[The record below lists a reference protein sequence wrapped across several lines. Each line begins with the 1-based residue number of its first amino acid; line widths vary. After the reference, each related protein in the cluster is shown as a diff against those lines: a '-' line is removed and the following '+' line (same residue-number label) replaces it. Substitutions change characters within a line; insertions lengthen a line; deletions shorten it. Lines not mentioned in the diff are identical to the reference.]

1 MILHSTKT
9 SNQTQKEF
17 QIRLDF
23 AEIWTKCKSFNPIYK
38 SKLDKD
44 WLTMQA
50 GAKVVPLLPEHIDI
64 ATYGNNGKLI
74 GKRFGQFTNY
84 FMLDIDA
91 GSEYHPLN
99 GSLED
104 ILWALEE
111 IGLCRPLMIRSS
123 TSNGLHIYY
132 PFENSVRSFDLAV
145 AVRNVLTANGITIA
159 GGTCELFPNT
169 KAYQSDYNGHRLPL
183 QAGSFILN
191 DDFEPTTNSLAEFVK
206 QWNAAAKGQSYTDSS
221 TSNNS
226 RRGYVP
232 EWTAVGVSNDIM
244 LAIGYDGFKQG
255 LKTIPE
261 LAEWVKKT
269 AINAKGYAQFASV
282 KSKEDIE
289 KGNWP
294 ERIAK
299 CIIKK
304 NVSAK
309 SYAASHPEQAY
320 HESASESMK
329 KRLQACID
337 YACKTIP
344 ELLTY
349 GIKNIGSVLT
359 GLSFK
364 LFGQGF
370 SNSTI
375 FKHKEWILSQV
386 ESLTVEV
393 EVESESKAEESQVL
407 ELINESEYVND
418 LSDESVE
425 SFESDSLDSEEAEKG
440 IHTVNNCERCTRLTH
455 QCFEPGTQP
464 PKSTD
469 QILDN
474 SDSNSESKLSKF
486 LSNSAQLIQ
495 SILKP
500 DSKTDSTDSVDL
512 TDSDRSSAYDY
523 VPDVILPNFRSW
535 TDDVVWIDPFGNK
548 YTLEGF

>member
-1 MILHSTKT
+1 
-9 SNQTQKEF
+9 
-17 QIRLDF
+17 
-23 AEIWTKCKSFNPIYK
+23 
-38 SKLDKD
+38 
-44 WLTMQA
+44 
-50 GAKVVPLLPEHIDI
+50 
-64 ATYGNNGKLI
+64 
-74 GKRFGQFTNY
+74 
-84 FMLDIDA
+84 
-91 GSEYHPLN
+91 
-99 GSLED
+99 
-104 ILWALEE
+104 
-111 IGLCRPLMIRSS
+111 
-123 TSNGLHIYY
+123 
-132 PFENSVRSFDLAV
+132 
-145 AVRNVLTANGITIA
+145 
-159 GGTCELFPNT
+159 
-169 KAYQSDYNGHRLPL
+169 
-183 QAGSFILN
+183 
-191 DDFEPTTNSLAEFVK
+191 
-206 QWNAAAKGQSYTDSS
+206 
-221 TSNNS
+221 
-226 RRGYVP
+226 
-232 EWTAVGVSNDIM
+232 M
-244 LAIGYDGFKQG
+244 LAIGYEGFKQG

-261 LAEWVKKT
+261 LAAWVKKT
-269 AINAKGYAQFASV
+269 AMNAKGYNQFASATT
-282 KSKEDIE
+282 KHDIE

-294 ERIAK
+294 DRIAK

-309 SYAASHPEQAY
+309 AYAASHPEQAY

-329 KRLQACID
+329 KRLQSCID

-344 ELLTY
+344 ELLSY

-386 ESLTVEV
+386 ESLTVES
-393 EVESESKAEESQVL
+393 EVEAEVKVEESQVL

-418 LSDESVE
+418 LSDESVQVIQ
-425 SFESDSLDSEEAEKG
+425 SDSLDSEEAEKG

-474 SDSNSESKLSKF
+474 SKPNSASNSESKLSKF

-512 TDSDRSSAYDY
+512 TDSDSYSAYDY